1 MSDEEKIK
9 IEALSKN
16 KDNLEFTR
24 YIANIKN
31 FNLTR
36 FNELKEYGEKLG
48 LIYLNFPS
56 SS

>member
-1 MSDEEKIK
+1 MTDEDKVK
-9 IEALSKN
+9 LEALAKN

-24 YIANIKN
+24 YVANIKN

-36 FNELKEYGEKLG
+36 YEELKKYGEKLG

-56 SS
+56 SN